1 MYRKLFCTLMLGV
14 ATVSTSAFALT
25 ATQTVERE
33 VIVRHAD
40 GTQTIKLEQ
49 ADMVTPGDKV
59 VYSLNYFN
67 DETEVAE
74 NIVLV
79 MPIPTEVQY
88 LDGSAE
94 LDSVKTT
101 YSVDAGQTYADRAK
115 LRVTLADGSSR
126 VASADDITHIRWAVT
141 TSIAPETG
149 GKLSFSGRLK

>member
-14 ATVSTSAFALT
+14 TAFSTPALALT
-25 ATQTVERE
+25 ASQTVERE

-40 GTQTIKLEQ
+40 GTQTVKLVR
-49 ADMVTPGDKV
+49 ADKVTPGDKV

-67 DETEVAE
+67 DEAEVAE
-74 NIVLV
+74 NIILV
-79 MPIPTEVQY
+79 MPIPNEVQY

-101 YSVDAGQTYADRAK
+101 YSVDAGQTFVDRAA
-115 LRVTLADGSSR
+115 LRVTLTDGSTR
-126 VASADDITHIRWAVT
+126 IASADDITHIRWAVA
-141 TSIAPETG
+141 SAVAPKTG

>member
-1 MYRKLFCTLMLGV
+1 MYRKLFCTLMLGA
-14 ATVSTSAFALT
+14 ATFSTPAIALT

-40 GTQTIKLEQ
+40 GTQTVKLER
-49 ADMVTPGDKV
+49 ADKVTPGDKI

-67 DETEVAE
+67 DEAEAAE
-74 NIVLV
+74 NIILV
-79 MPIPTEVQY
+79 MPIPNEVQY

-101 YSVDAGQTYADRAK
+101 YSVDAGQTYAERAT
-115 LRVTLADGSSR
+115 LRVTLADGTSR
-126 VASADDITHIRWAVT
+126 VASADDITHIRWAIVAA
-141 TSIAPETG
+141 IAPETG